1 MMGGEGAQTFGS
13 PEHGPRFAAGKEILL
28 QTASLLCSPARSG
41 KVGTAILDRK
51 GDDGFA
57 RCLWAQG
64 QMGRGRGEDKFD
76 IRNQAKR
83 EFHSR
88 CVTLWSL
95 LGPKLGYIFRRAVL
109 AAGGY

>member
-64 QMGRGRGEDKFD
+64 QMGRGRGEINLTFATRQKGNFTVD
-76 IRNQAKR
+76 A
-83 EFHSR
+83 
-88 CVTLWSL
+88 
-95 LGPKLGYIFRRAVL
+95 
-109 AAGGY
+109 